1 MRPKLS
7 SLLTICSL
15 LILSSIANS
24 QVLKLRGLIKDSLS
38 AVPYATIQVNQQ
50 KTSGD
55 AKGHFEIFV
64 PASEVLRIK
73 ASATGYET
81 LTLTL
86 SPLLKDTVVTLM
98 LKRSDLAL
106 AEVIISASRKFE
118 SPKNVVS
125 SVSIVSKKKLETEI
139 AVNPDLTSILANQV
153 PGFAPSAQSG
163 SNVGQNL
170 RGRPMLVMIDGVSQS
185 SPLRN
190 AEVDLRSIDP
200 SVLQQIEV
208 VKGATAIYGNGAAG
222 GLVNYVTLVPDTAKT
237 FGGKTDIFLNS
248 SLVKLRNSA
257 GGRISQMF
265 YGKVNKFDYVV
276 SGVAEQTGEY
286 KDAKGDVVGPN
297 YSLGE
302 TDTYNA
308 FAKIGFEPT
317 KNQRLQL
324 VYNYYSSL
332 QNSNFT
338 LVNGNLATG
347 QKATGVLGKPLGIPT
362 RAKYN
367 HNVHLSYKVDSL
379 FLKTSLTTDVY
390 YEKRED
396 VFYVSLGRF
405 DGGDGQSLAH
415 NDKKGIRLFLQTP
428 LVKTNTIHANLSY
441 GIDVLK
447 DKTSQPL
454 VDGRVWVP
462 TMDMTNLAPFAQADV
477 TLVRDLV
484 LKTGFRFERVN
495 IDVDDYRTLR
505 ITNATGATV
514 TPSFDVTGGALKYNT
529 GLFNAG
535 LKYNRH
541 ELFSPYVSFSQGFSV
556 MDIGLALRDAK
567 VNSIDKINT
576 DAVKVNNYEAGFGSR
591 YKGLNFSASA
601 YRSTSKL
608 GIEVVYDPATAL
620 FNTNRSPEKI
630 YGFELAASYLLNREL
645 TIAGSYS
652 YTEGKRDVNSNGKY
666 NDPEDTYL
674 NGRRISAPKITGS
687 IAYAPLQVIDITL
700 NYTGVVSRDRFVKN
714 STGIYNG
721 NEGAVKAYNLFNL
734 IAGLRVNK
742 STRISLGVENLFNED
757 YFPARSQWFMQPGF
771 YSKGRGRAVNFGISV
786 KY

>member
-1 MRPKLS
+1 
-7 SLLTICSL
+7 
-15 LILSSIANS
+15 
-24 QVLKLRGLIKDSLS
+24 
-38 AVPYATIQVNQQ
+38 
-50 KTSGD
+50 
-55 AKGHFEIFV
+55 
-64 PASEVLRIK
+64 
-73 ASATGYET
+73 
-81 LTLTL
+81 
-86 SPLLKDTVVTLM
+86 M

-106 AEVIISASRKFE
+106 GEVIISATRKPE
-118 SPKNVVS
+118 SPKNIVS

-208 VKGATAIYGNGAAG
+208 VKGATAIYGNGSAG
-222 GLVNYVTLVPDTAKT
+222 GLVNYVTLVPDTAKA
-237 FGGKTDIFLNS
+237 FAGKTDIFLNS
-248 SLVKLRNSA
+248 SLIKLRNSV
-257 GGRISQMF
+257 GGRLSQMF

-317 KNQRLQL
+317 KYQRLQL

-362 RAKYN
+362 GAKYN

-379 FLKTSLTTDVY
+379 FLKTSLTADAY

-428 LVKTNTIHANLSY
+428 LVKTNSINANLSY
-441 GIDVLK
+441 GLDVLK

-484 LKTGFRFERVN
+484 LKTGFRLERVN

-505 ITNATGATV
+505 ITNASGATV

-535 LKYNRH
+535 LKYNRC

-556 MDIGLALRDAK
+556 MDIGLALRDTK

-576 DAVKVNNYEAGFGSR
+576 DAVKVNNYEAGFESR

-608 GIEVVYDPATAL
+608 GIEVVYDPATGL
-620 FNTNRSPEKI
+620 FNTARSPEKI
-630 YGFELAASYLLNREL
+630 YGFELAASYVLNREL

-652 YTEGKRDVNSNGKY
+652 YTEGKRDVNGNGKY
-666 NDPEDTYL
+666 NDPEDAYL

-687 IAYAPLQVIDITL
+687 VTYSPLQVMDFTL
-700 NYTGVVSRDRFVKN
+700 NYTGIGSRDRFAKN
-714 STGIYNG
+714 NTGIYNG

-742 STRISLGVENLFNED
+742 STRVSLGIENLFNAY
-757 YFPARSQWFMQPGF
+757 YFPARAQWFMQPGF
-771 YSKGRGRAVNFGISV
+771 FSTGRGRAVNFGISV

>member
-1 MRPKLS
+1 M
-7 SLLTICSL
+7 
-15 LILSSIANS
+15 LSSIANS
-24 QVLKLRGLIKDSLS
+24 QNVKLRGFVKDSLS
-38 AVPYATIQVNQQ
+38 PVPYATIQVNQL

-55 AKGHFEIFV
+55 AKGRFEVFV
-64 PASEVLRIK
+64 PASQNLQIK

-81 LTLTL
+81 LSVTL
-86 SPLLKDTVVTLM
+86 SPLTKDTVITLM

-106 AEVIISASRKFE
+106 GEVIISATRKPE
-118 SPKNVVS
+118 SPKNIVS

-208 VKGATAIYGNGAAG
+208 VKGATAIYGNGSAG
-222 GLVNYVTLVPDTAKT
+222 GLVNYVTLVPDTAKA
-237 FGGKTDIFLNS
+237 FAGKTDIFLNS
-248 SLVKLRNSA
+248 SLIKLRNSV
-257 GGRISQMF
+257 GGRLSQMF

-317 KNQRLQL
+317 KYQRLQL

-362 RAKYN
+362 GAKYN

-379 FLKTSLTTDVY
+379 FLKTSLTADAY

-428 LVKTNTIHANLSY
+428 LVKTNSINANLSY
-441 GIDVLK
+441 GLDVLK

-484 LKTGFRFERVN
+484 LKTGFRLERVN

-505 ITNATGATV
+505 ITNASGATV

-535 LKYNRH
+535 LKYNRC

-556 MDIGLALRDAK
+556 MDIGLALRDTK

-576 DAVKVNNYEAGFGSR
+576 DAVKVNNYEAGFESR

-608 GIEVVYDPATAL
+608 GIEVVYDPATGL
-620 FNTNRSPEKI
+620 FNTARSPEKI
-630 YGFELAASYLLNREL
+630 YGFELAASYVLNREL

-652 YTEGKRDVNSNGKY
+652 YTEGKRDVNGNGKY
-666 NDPEDTYL
+666 NDPEDAYL

-687 IAYAPLQVIDITL
+687 VTYSPLQVMDFTL
-700 NYTGVVSRDRFVKN
+700 NYTGIGSRDRFAKN
-714 STGIYNG
+714 NTGIYNG

-742 STRISLGVENLFNED
+742 STRVSLGIENLFNAY
-757 YFPARSQWFMQPGF
+757 YFPARAQWFMQPGF
-771 YSKGRGRAVNFGISV
+771 FSTGRGRAVNFGISV